1 MNSGFMYLKILLVR
15 GNYFHANC
23 LFSLNTDAQKRNI
36 YIPLL
41 HIVSVNSHQLGLH
54 TNSLKRFRYFGN
66 KKRLDSYLMVQKTS
80 VAVLSHGAIYFQYL
94 AKRNTMNFA
103 FCHFWWLFYPLYYY
117 NIFFEKRETCPTIM
131 NKETR
136 DDNSLT
142 VTLGFSR

>member
-1 MNSGFMYLKILLVR
+1 MYLKILLVR

-54 TNSLKRFRYFGN
+54 SNSLKRFCYFGN

-80 VAVLSHGAIYFQYL
+80 VAVLSHGAIILFSVFSKTKYDEFRFQPL
-94 AKRNTMNFA
+94 LVTSSIPCIIITSFLRRGKHVPQSWTKKHGMII
-103 FCHFWWLFYPLYYY
+103 HLLWL
-117 NIFFEKRETCPTIM
+117 
-131 NKETR
+131 
-136 DDNSLT
+136 
-142 VTLGFSR
+142 